1 MVHRLDYDTTELIF
15 RVLFSLIFL
24 GLGMEHLF
32 ADGLIRDMMPDWL
45 VYKRAVSLLAG
56 MILLCGGFSILLGY
70 RTAAGAITLG
80 SFLLVVTLMVHLPAM
95 WQRPVGLNPD
105 WVWLWEVYQRSNLV
119 KNLCLLGVCFHLI
132 NHRPGRFSLD
142 ARLGLENEEDA

>member
-15 RVLFSLIFL
+15 RILFSLIFL

-32 ADGLIRDMMPDWL
+32 ADALIRDMMPDWL
-45 VYKRAVSLLAG
+45 EYKRPVSLLAG
-56 MILLCGGFSILLGY
+56 VVLLSGGCSVLLGY
-70 RTAAGAITLG
+70 RTATGAIVLG
-80 SFLLVVTLMVHLPAM
+80 CFLLVVTLVIHLPAL
-95 WQRPVGLNPD
+95 WQVPAELSAE
-105 WVWLWEVYQRSNLV
+105 WTWLWEVYQRSNLV

-142 ARLGLENEEDA
+142 ARLGLDEEEP